1 VYVSEIKCLGN
12 KREEES
18 YKLKALVLK
27 DYNRFSYEDV
37 PQPEYD
43 SDDLLIQVKACS
55 ICGSDVHGMDGS
67 TGRRI
72 PPVIM
77 GHEASGIVAAMGAN
91 VKGFAVGDR
100 ITFDSTI
107 YCGRCYYCRKGQI
120 NLCDNRRVL
129 GVSCNEYRQNGAFAE
144 YVTIPHHIAY
154 HLPEGLSFEKAAMV
168 EPVSVA
174 VHAVSRSPVTLNDTA
189 VVVGVGMIGLFVLQ
203 VLRLAGCRQ
212 IIAVDLDQ
220 RKFDLARQFGA
231 THCLA
236 ANQGDLLAQIANLT
250 NGRGADISFE
260 AVGIT
265 PTVKTAV
272 DVLRKGG
279 TLTLVGNLKPMVD
292 FPLQP
297 VVTRQISVLGTC
309 ASNGEYPICLDL
321 IESGK
326 VNVDALISAT
336 VPLQEGAEWFQ
347 RLYNKEPGLMKVILI
362 P

>member
-1 VYVSEIKCLGN
+1 M
-12 KREEES
+12 
-18 YKLKALVLK
+18 KALVLK
-27 DYNRFSYEDV
+27 EYNQFSYEDV
-37 PQPEYD
+37 PEPEYGP
-43 SDDLLIQVKACS
+43 DDLLVQVKACS

-77 GHEASGIVAAMGAN
+77 GHEASGVIKAVGAN
-91 VKGFAVGDR
+91 VKGFAPGDR

-107 YCGRCYYCRKGQI
+107 YCGKCYYCRKGQI

-168 EPVSVA
+168 EPVSIA
-174 VHAVSRSPVTLNDTA
+174 VHAVSRSQVALNDTA
-189 VVVGVGMIGLFVLQ
+189 VVVGVGMIGLFIVQ
-203 VLRLAGCRQ
+203 ILRQAGCSQ
-212 IIAVDLDQ
+212 IIAIDLDSN
-220 RKFDLARQFGA
+220 KFELARQFGA
-231 THCLA
+231 THCLVA
-236 ANQGDLLAQIANLT
+236 DQSDLLAQIAKLT
-250 NGRGADISFE
+250 DGRGADISFE

-279 TLTLVGNLKPMVD
+279 ALTLVGNLKPQVD
-292 FPLQP
+292 FPLQA
-297 VVTRQISVLGTC
+297 VVTRQISVLGSC

-321 IESGK
+321 IERGK
-326 VNVDALISAT
+326 VNVDVLISAT
-336 VPLQEGAEWFQ
+336 APLSEGVGWFQ
-347 RLYNKEPGLMKVILI
+347 RLYNKEPGLMKVILV

>member
-1 VYVSEIKCLGN
+1 M
-12 KREEES
+12 
-18 YKLKALVLK
+18 KALVLK
-27 DYNRFSYEDV
+27 EYNKFSYEDV
-37 PQPEYD
+37 PEPEYG
-43 SDDLLIQVKACS
+43 SDDLLVQVKACS

-77 GHEASGIVAAMGAN
+77 GHEASGVVAKIGSN

-107 YCGRCYYCRKGQI
+107 YCGSCYYCRKGQI

-129 GVSCNEYRQNGAFAE
+129 GVSCSDYCQNGAFAE
-144 YVTIPHHIAY
+144 YVTIPYHIAY
-154 HLPEGLSFEKAAMV
+154 HLPDGLTFEKAAMV
-168 EPVSVA
+168 EPVSIA

-189 VVVGVGMIGLFVLQ
+189 VVVGSGMIGLFIIQ
-203 VLRLAGCRQ
+203 VLRQVGCRQ
-212 IIAVDLDQ
+212 IIAIDLDQ
-220 RKFDLARQFGA
+220 NKFDLARRFGA

-236 ANQGDLLAQIANLT
+236 ADREDLLAQIMNLT
-250 NGRGADISFE
+250 DGRGADIAFE

-265 PTVKTAV
+265 PTVNTAIN
-272 DVLRKGG
+272 VLRKGG
-279 TLTLVGNLKPMVD
+279 TLTLVGNLKPQID
-292 FPLQP
+292 FPLQS
-297 VVTRQISVLGTC
+297 VVTRQISVFGSC

-326 VNVDALISAT
+326 VKVDDLISAT
-336 VPLQEGAEWFQ
+336 VPLKDGAEWFQ
-347 RLYNKEPGLMKVILI
+347 RLYNKEPGLMKVILV

>member
-1 VYVSEIKCLGN
+1 M
-12 KREEES
+12 
-18 YKLKALVLK
+18 KALVLK
-27 DYNRFSYEDV
+27 EYNRFSYEDV
-37 PQPEYD
+37 PEPEYGP
-43 SDDLLIQVKACS
+43 DDLLVQVKACS

-77 GHEASGIVAAMGAN
+77 GHEASGVVKAVGVN
-91 VKGFAVGDR
+91 VKGFVPGDR

-107 YCGRCYYCRKGQI
+107 YCGKCYYCRKGQI

-168 EPVSVA
+168 EPVSIA
-174 VHAVSRSPVTLNDTA
+174 VHAVNRSPVALNDTA
-189 VVVGVGMIGLFVLQ
+189 VVVGVGMIGLFIVQ
-203 VLRLAGCRQ
+203 ILRQAGCSQ
-212 IIAVDLDQ
+212 IIAIDLDSN
-220 RKFDLARQFGA
+220 KFELARQFGA

-236 ANQGDLLAQIANLT
+236 ADQSDLVTQIAKLT
-250 NGRGADISFE
+250 DGRGADISFE

-265 PTVKTAV
+265 PTVKIAV

-279 TLTLVGNLKPMVD
+279 ALTLVGNLKPQVD
-292 FPLQP
+292 FPLQS
-297 VVTRQISVLGTC
+297 VVTRQISALGSC

-321 IESGK
+321 IEHGK

-336 VPLQEGAEWFQ
+336 APLSEGAGWFQ
-347 RLYNKEPGLMKVILI
+347 RLYNKEPGLMKVILV